1 MEKLPRRKTNHQGFK
16 ILLFLSIL
24 LLSTTYLVHAN
35 SYQQTA
41 EEGQAIYVQRC
52 IACHTIGGGNL
63 VGPDLQGV
71 EQRRDRDWLVRFISA
86 PDEMI
91 AEGDPI
97 AIQLLEEFNNVAM
110 PNMALSDIE
119 VEAILAFLE
128 SGITTDQVSVPL
140 PTGSAQRGSD
150 LFLGGRSF
158 QNGGVACM
166 GCHSVGGLGAFGG
179 GNLGPDLTHVFQ
191 RFGETGL
198 ASSLQNISFPTMQGV
213 YVDKALSDQEVA
225 DLVALFEQA
234 DTNEQAGAGER
245 FTGLFWTGGIVGA
258 FVLFGV
264 MAFFWPRQRESLS
277 DRLRKTA

>member
-1 MEKLPRRKTNHQGFK
+1 
-16 ILLFLSIL
+16 
-24 LLSTTYLVHAN
+24 LSTTYLVHAN
-35 SYQQTA
+35 SFQQTA
-41 EEGQAIYVQRC
+41 KEGQAIYVQRC
-52 IACHTIGGGNL
+52 IACHTIGGGDL

-71 EQRRDRDWLVRFISA
+71 TDRRETDWLVRFISA
-86 PDEMI
+86 PDKMI

-128 SGITTDQVSVPL
+128 SGITTDQVSIPL
-140 PTGSAQRGSD
+140 PAGSAQQGSD

-158 QNGGVACM
+158 QNGGVPCM
-166 GCHSVGGLGAFGG
+166 GCHSVGGVGAFGG

-213 YVDKALSDQEVA
+213 YVGKSLSDQEVA
-225 DLVALFEQA
+225 DLVAFFEQA
-234 DTNEQAGAGER
+234 DASEQAGAGER
-245 FTGLFWTGGIVGA
+245 FTGLFWTGGIVGVI
-258 FVLFGV
+258 VLFGA
-264 MAFFWPRQRESLS
+264 MALFWPRQRESLS